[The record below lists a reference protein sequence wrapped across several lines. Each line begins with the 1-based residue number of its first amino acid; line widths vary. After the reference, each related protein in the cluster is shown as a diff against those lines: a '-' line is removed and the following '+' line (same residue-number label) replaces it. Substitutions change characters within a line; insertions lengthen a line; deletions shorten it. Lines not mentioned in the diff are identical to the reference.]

1 MSTRRAAQALVER
14 RVERFESRHPLEES
28 QSRLQSQLAAARL
41 SGHVDFTKKWHAEGK
56 GAVLEAAFA
65 PSRTTQ
71 RLLRLMS
78 LSVLLLV
85 AASAW
90 AIFSPQPSTAMRYLL
105 PIFTLLVLL
114 GLPLA
119 TVGLGSHREAEEARI
134 RKAIRVALLDEEEKL
149 PPPQRWDDEER

>member
-14 RVERFESRHPLEES
+14 RVERFESRHALEES
-28 QSRLQSQLAAARL
+28 QSRLKSQLAAARL
-41 SGHVDFTKKWHAEGK
+41 AGHVAFTPQWVTEGNVTILVA
-56 GAVLEAAFA
+56 GFA
-65 PSRTTQ
+65 PSRATQ

-78 LSVLLLV
+78 LSVVLLV

-134 RKAIRVALLDEEEKL
+134 RKAIRVALLDEEVRL
-149 PPPQRWDDEER
+149 PPPQRWDDEEG

>member
-14 RVERFESRHPLEES
+14 RVERFESRHPLAQS
-28 QSRLQSQLAAARL
+28 QSRLQSRLGAARL
-41 SGHVDFTKKWHAEGK
+41 AGHVAFTPKWAAEGER
-56 GAVLEAAFA
+56 AILEAEFA
-65 PSRTTQ
+65 PSPRTQ
-71 RLLRLMS
+71 RVLRLMS
-78 LSVLLLV
+78 LSVLLLA

-90 AIFSPQPSTAMRYLL
+90 AVFSSQPSTAMRYLL
-105 PIFTLLVLL
+105 PIFTLLVVL

-149 PPPQRWDDEER
+149 PPAQRWQDEER